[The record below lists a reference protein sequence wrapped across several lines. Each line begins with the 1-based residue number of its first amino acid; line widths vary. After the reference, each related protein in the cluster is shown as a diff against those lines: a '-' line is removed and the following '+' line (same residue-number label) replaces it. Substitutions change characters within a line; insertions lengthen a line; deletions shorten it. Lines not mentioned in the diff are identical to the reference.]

1 MKDETQTMDMKPFT
15 EASYEEDQRMVK
27 RLHNILKDNEEDKMK
42 QLEAMKKQ
50 NITLKYLK
58 RLLDDKSK
66 ELEAMKKQNN
76 ELNITMAI
84 WKSIMRRF
92 GSGRL

>member
-1 MKDETQTMDMKPFT
+1 MKDETQRMDMKPFT
-15 EASYEEDQRMVK
+15 EVSYEEDQRMVK
-27 RLHNILKDNEEDKMK
+27 ILHNILKDNEEDKMK

-58 RLLDDKSK
+58 RLLDDKMK
-66 ELEAMKKQNN
+66 ELEAMRKQNN

-92 GSGRL
+92 RSGRL